1 MSELDDD
8 SDLPILF
15 ALTPMLFFLS
25 RLLLLYLLCTNP
37 FIAVCDESCV
47 DQGYFSG
54 YGFELRV
61 VPVVRRVFGAYA
73 RCDYASYLACSF
85 RARWVS
91 PLSRARVGQR
101 QNHTLRPATGR
112 PTAPK
117 IHNTI
122 PMTTRMPPI
131 VYRMPIPV
139 R

>member
-1 MSELDDD
+1 MHDTD
-8 SDLPILF
+8 SPILF
-15 ALTPMLFFLS
+15 ALTPMLFFLR
-25 RLLLLYLLCTNP
+25 RLLPLYLVCTNP
-37 FIAVCDESCV
+37 FIVVCDESCV
-47 DQGYFSG
+47 GKAYFSS
-54 YGFELRV
+54 YGFELPV
-61 VPVVRRVFGAYA
+61 VPVVRRVFGMYA
-73 RCDYASYLACSF
+73 RCDDASYVVCSF

-91 PLSRARVGQR
+91 PLSQGRVGQR

-117 IHNTI
+117 IHKTI